1 MAIKSFTLD
10 SNRKLVDA
18 FASENAGEVNMSA
31 LPAMSGPELLLI
43 YNANA
48 GKPLAKWQNKAEG
61 VERTGKLIASRWE
74 EIKAER
80 RDALAKKAAEAAEE
94 PAAPV
99 KAKLVKPTV
108 PVDLVT
114 ESMEAG
120 KKHREKKAKPEKLA
134 PLDALTA
141 ALTTGQTQ
149 GEREGRTR
157 APRQERTGLVKHK
170 GVVRGSRKCDLREWL
185 DENPKAPVAE
195 FIKQAEEAGIK
206 ATTARSW
213 YSAFKAYDAEL
224 AEAALRQAKG
234 EV

>member
-1 MAIKSFTLD
+1 MK
-10 SNRKLVDA
+10 
-18 FASENAGEVNMSA
+18 
-31 LPAMSGPELLLI
+31 
-43 YNANA
+43 
-48 GKPLAKWQNKAEG
+48 
-61 VERTGKLIASRWE
+61 
-74 EIKAER
+74 
-80 RDALAKKAAEAAEE
+80 
-94 PAAPV
+94 PAA
-99 KAKLVKPTV
+99 

-114 ESMEAG
+114 ESMESG
-120 KKHREKKAKPEKLA
+120 KRHREKKAKEPKPPKAPKAPREPKAKPEKLA

-141 ALTTGQTQ
+141 ALTTGRTQ

-185 DENPKAPVAE
+185 DENPKAQVAE
-195 FIKQAEEAGIK
+195 FIKQAEETGIK

-234 EV
+234 EA